1 VFYGRVMGPL
11 ASPAGRLHAEI
22 RVELPMFSLGRRF
35 LSRYIRA
42 AHFHVRESRKA
53 AEQLV
58 RRSPNLS
65 YSSGARWALGSP
77 KSIARIVEMKL
88 AR

>member
-22 RVELPMFSLGRRF
+22 QVELPIFSLGRRF

-53 AEQLV
+53 AELA
-58 RRSPNLS
+58 RSLLNLS
-65 YSSGARWALGSP
+65 YFSGAGAPDLL
-77 KSIARIVEMKL
+77 KSYRRSNHVEAR
-88 AR
+88 